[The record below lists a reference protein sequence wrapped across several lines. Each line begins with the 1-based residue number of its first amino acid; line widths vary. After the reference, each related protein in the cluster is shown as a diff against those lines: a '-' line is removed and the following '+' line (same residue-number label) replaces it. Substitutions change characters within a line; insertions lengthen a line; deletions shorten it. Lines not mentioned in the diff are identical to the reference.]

1 MNDTEIRIF
10 ESARVLFNEWGYTS
24 MTLRQ
29 IAKDVGIEV
38 QSIYNY
44 TSSKQALVEKLVR
57 TGTAELHSSVVD
69 AIASAEPA
77 PTARLRAAMQAHVL
91 HYLSSASVVVF
102 FRDSLVHFDS
112 DTRSS
117 LLLLLKEYEQ
127 LFKDILRE
135 GIATGA
141 FRELDVTPTTYA
153 ILGMGDSV
161 TNWWRAGGR
170 LGAPELS
177 ELYGEL
183 AVQMVSCTPADA
195 GLRVPP
201 TPTPALYPE
210 SKENDS
216 A

>member
-1 MNDTEIRIF
+1 MNDTESRIF
-10 ESARVLFNEWGYTS
+10 ESARVLFNQWGYTA

-57 TGTAELHSSVVD
+57 AGTAELHSSVV
-69 AIASAEPA
+69 AAVASAAHTP
-77 PTARLRAAMQAHVL
+77 PARLKAAVQAHVL

-112 DTRSS
+112 DTRTS
-117 LLLLLKEYEQ
+117 LLVMLKEYEQ
-127 LFKDILRE
+127 VFKDLLRE
-135 GIATGA
+135 GIASGV

-161 TNWWRAGGR
+161 TNWWRADGR
-170 LGAPELS
+170 LGALEVG
-177 ELYGEL
+177 ELYGAL
-183 AVQMVSCTPADA
+183 AVQMVSRTPAGA
-195 GLRVPP
+195 GLLATPVPDP
-201 TPTPALYPE
+201 SLV
-210 SKENDS
+210 SRI
-216 A
+216 

>member
-1 MNDTEIRIF
+1 MSTPMNDTEIRIF
-10 ESARVLFNEWGYTS
+10 ESARVLFNEWGYTA

-57 TGTAELHSSVVD
+57 TGTAELHGSVVD
-69 AIASAEPA
+69 AIASAA
-77 PTARLRAAMQAHVL
+77 PTPTAQLQAAMQAHVL

-117 LLLLLKEYEQ
+117 LLVMLKDYEQ
-127 LFKDILRE
+127 VFKDILRE
-135 GIATGA
+135 GIASGE

-161 TNWWRAGGR
+161 TNWWRVGGR
-170 LGAPELS
+170 LGALEVG

-183 AVQMVSCTPADA
+183 AVQMVSRTP
-195 GLRVPP
+195 PI
-201 TPTPALYPE
+201 
-210 SKENDS
+210 S

>member
-1 MNDTEIRIF
+1 MSTPMNDTESRIF
-10 ESARVLFNEWGYTS
+10 ESARVLFNQWGYTA

-57 TGTAELHSSVVD
+57 TGTAELHNSVVD
-69 AIASAEPA
+69 AIASTAPT

-117 LLLLLKEYEQ
+117 LLVMLKEYEQ
-127 LFKDILRE
+127 VFKDILRE
-135 GIATGA
+135 GIASEA

-170 LGAPELS
+170 LGAPEVG

-183 AVQMVSCTPADA
+183 AVQMVSRTPADA
-195 GLRVPP
+195 GQTLPP
-201 TPTPALYPE
+201 DADPSLI
-210 SKENDS
+210 SRI
-216 A
+216 